1 MEDKKTRIYHCGK
14 ELFSAQGFKD
24 TNVADITRK
33 AGVSVG
39 TFYNYY
45 ASKEK
50 LFMEI
55 FSDENA
61 KLKRQLMESADLNEE
76 PLRMIQG
83 FLARNQEG
91 MRSNPILKEWY
102 NRDVYGRIEKLY
114 REENGQDAV
123 DFVYGDSLELV
134 KRWQAEGK
142 MRADIDSGMIMA
154 MFAAIIHIE
163 THKEEIGLMHFPQL
177 LDYMT
182 EFIME
187 GLTRRPH

>member
-1 MEDKKTRIYHCGK
+1 MEDKKTRIYQCGK

-24 TNVADITRK
+24 TNVADITRE

-55 FSDENA
+55 FLDENA
-61 KLKRQLMESADLNEE
+61 KLKRQLMESANQNEE

>member
-1 MEDKKTRIYHCGK
+1 MEDKKTRIYQCGK
-14 ELFSAQGFKD
+14 ELFGTQGFKD

-55 FSDENA
+55 FMDENA
-61 KLKRQLMESADLNEE
+61 KLKRKLMESANPNEE

-91 MRSNPILKEWY
+91 MKSNPILKEWY

-114 REENGQDAV
+114 REENGQNAI

-142 MRADIDSGMIMA
+142 MRADIDSGTIMA

-163 THKEEIGLMHFPQL
+163 THKEEIGLVHFPQL

-187 GLTRRPH
+187 GLTRLPQ

>member
-1 MEDKKTRIYHCGK
+1 MEDKKIRIYRCGK
-14 ELFSAQGFKD
+14 ELFSAHGFKD

-55 FSDENA
+55 FMEENA
-61 KLKRQLMESADLNEE
+61 KLKRSLMKSADLDEE

-91 MRSNPILKEWY
+91 MRSHPILKEWY
-102 NRDVYGRIEKLY
+102 NRDVFGRIEKLY
-114 REENGQDAV
+114 REENGQNAV

-142 MRADIDSGMIMA
+142 IRADIDSGMIMA
-154 MFAAIIHIE
+154 MFAGIIHID
-163 THKEEIGLMHFPQL
+163 THKEEIGLDYFPQL

-182 EFIME
+182 EFIMD
-187 GLTRRPH
+187 GLTRRPR